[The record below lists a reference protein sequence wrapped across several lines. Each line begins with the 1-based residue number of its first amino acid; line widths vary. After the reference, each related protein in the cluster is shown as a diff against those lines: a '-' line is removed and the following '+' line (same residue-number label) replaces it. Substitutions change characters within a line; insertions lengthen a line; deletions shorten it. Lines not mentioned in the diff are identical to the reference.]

1 MKKDKR
7 EEARRLRSENG
18 MAITDICKQ
27 LGVAKSSVSM
37 WVRDIVL
44 TEEQKAALHIQHY
57 AYWAQIRGAHTNAI
71 KGHER
76 RVIYQEEG
84 RQKAREGDPLHL
96 AGCMLYWGEGSKSK
110 NELGLGNSDA
120 DLLAS
125 YVRFLKESLCVDT
138 SKIVIR
144 VYCYLGN
151 GLTEYEIE
159 DYWLSKLNLP
169 RENLRKTITNLQPK
183 SSQQKGRKLK
193 YGTCKVS
200 VYDTQL
206 LQHVFGAI
214 QEYAGIE
221 KPEWLM

>member
-7 EEARRLRSENG
+7 EEARRLRRENG
-18 MAITDICKQ
+18 LAITDICKQ

-44 TEEQKAALHIQHY
+44 PEEQKVAIHKQHY
-57 AYWAQIRGAHTNAI
+57 AYWAQTRGAHTNAI
-71 KGHER
+71 KGRER
-76 RVIYQEEG
+76 RLVYQEEG

-96 AGCMLYWGEGSKSK
+96 AGCLLYWGEGAKSK

-125 YVRFLKESLCVDT
+125 YVQFLKESLFVDVN
-138 SKIVIR
+138 KIVVR
-144 VYCYLGN
+144 VYCYLSN
-151 GLTEYEIE
+151 GLTEGEIE
-159 DYWLSKLNLP
+159 DYWLNKLKLP
-169 RENLRKTITNLQPK
+169 RESLRKAITNLQPK
-183 SSQQKGRKLK
+183 SSQHKGRKLQ

-200 VYDTQL
+200 VYDTHF

-221 KPEWLM
+221 KPEWLN

>member
-1 MKKDKR
+1 MKQDKR

-27 LGVAKSSVSM
+27 LGVAKSSVSI

-44 TEEQKAALHIQHY
+44 TEEQQAALNKQHY
-57 AYWAQIRGAHTNAI
+57 AYWAQTRGAHTNAI
-71 KGHER
+71 VGRER
-76 RVIYQEEG
+76 RKQFQEEG
-84 RQKAREGDPLHL
+84 RQKAREGDSLHL

-125 YVRFLKESLCVDT
+125 YVQFLKDSLLIEPK
-138 SKIVIR
+138 KIVVR

-151 GLTEYEIE
+151 GLEEYEIE
-159 DYWLSKLNLP
+159 NYWLNKLNLP
-169 RENLRKTITNLQPK
+169 RESLRKTIANLQPK

-200 VYDTQL
+200 VYDTHL
-206 LQHVFGAI
+206 LHHVLGAI

>member
-18 MAITDICKQ
+18 LAITDICKQ

-37 WVRDIVL
+37 WVRDIIL
-44 TEEQKAALHIQHY
+44 TEEQKAALHVQHY
-57 AYWAQIRGAHTNAI
+57 AYWAQTRGAHTNAI
-71 KGHER
+71 KGRER
-76 RVIYQEEG
+76 RLVYQEEG

-120 DLLAS
+120 ELLAF
-125 YVRFLKESLCVDT
+125 YVQFLKECLHVDST
-138 SKIVIR
+138 GIVIR

-151 GLTEYEIE
+151 GLDEYEIE
-159 DYWLSKLNLP
+159 DYWLNKLNLS
-169 RENLRKTITNLQPK
+169 RESLRKTISNLQPR

-200 VYDTQL
+200 VYDTHL